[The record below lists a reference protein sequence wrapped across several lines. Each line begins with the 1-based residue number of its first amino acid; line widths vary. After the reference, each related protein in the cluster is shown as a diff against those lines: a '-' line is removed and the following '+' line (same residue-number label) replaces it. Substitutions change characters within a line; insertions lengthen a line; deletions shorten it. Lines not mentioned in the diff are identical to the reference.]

1 MRRSRAYEI
10 PDEILRRPH
19 SPAFAS
25 FLQHWFGD
33 SRALTR
39 GDVDLVFLNALTP
52 EERAIA
58 TDLVRRNLPLKYV
71 HVIEGVAALGDL
83 TAVPVLRAM
92 LASEPDA
99 SRQLTIAGVLWKL
112 VQDEAFVECLSRMK
126 SSDHTALK
134 RAHFHQILWLADERA
149 IDFLISFLDDA
160 DHFVR
165 FLALSRLNELEF
177 ERRFFVPEAQLP
189 HGPDHYRSR
198 RDDAEFR
205 ARMAAHLRTRNAAV
219 TNGR

>member
-1 MRRSRAYEI
+1 MRRSGAYEI
-10 PDEILRRPH
+10 PDEILRQPH

-58 TDLVRRNLPLKYV
+58 KDLVRRNLPLKYA

-112 VQDEAFVECLSRMK
+112 VHDEAFVECL
-126 SSDHTALK
+126 LPYEV
-134 RAHFHQILWLADERA
+134 ER
-149 IDFLISFLDDA
+149 
-160 DHFVR
+160 
-165 FLALSRLNELEF
+165 
-177 ERRFFVPEAQLP
+177 P
-189 HGPDHYRSR
+189 HG
-198 RDDAEFR
+198 AE
-205 ARMAAHLRTRNAAV
+205 ARTFPSDSVARGRTRDRFPHRLP
-219 TNGR
+219 G